1 MILFLRVENR
11 LSALEADIQTLKEG
25 MKNGSWPLNLQSIPE
40 EESNATNKGKTGE
53 ENGQTEEVQEF
64 ISSLLKSVDNR
75 SLKWFKDYLWTWSN
89 FVCFRRYDLKMF
101 RESWKYFVLYLFN
114 F

>member
-1 MILFLRVENR
+1 MIFFFRVENR

-40 EESNATNKGKTGE
+40 EESREPFEATNNKGKTVE

-75 SLKWFKDYLWTWSN
+75 SLKWFKDNLRGN
-89 FVCFRRYDLKMF
+89 FVYVRQYDSKFL
-101 RESWKYFVLYLFN
+101 VLVYVVLLDI
-114 F
+114 

>member
-1 MILFLRVENR
+1 M
-11 LSALEADIQTLKEG
+11 SALEADIQTLKEG

-40 EESNATNKGKTGE
+40 EESRETFDATNKGKTAE

-75 SLKWFKDYLWTWSN
+75 SLKWF
-89 FVCFRRYDLKMF
+89 LKKIGNLKWFCMHHSVE
-101 RESWKYFVLYLFN
+101 RWKIYRHTL
-114 F
+114 

>member
-1 MILFLRVENR
+1 MMNFFFRVENR

-40 EESNATNKGKTGE
+40 EETNTTNKGKTIE

-75 SLKWFKDYLWTWSN
+75 SLKWFKDNLWGN
-89 FVCFRRYDLKMF
+89 FVNVRQYDLKMLSIF
-101 RESWKYFVLYLFN
+101 SAFSLSSTVI
-114 F
+114 

>member
-1 MILFLRVENR
+1 MDDSEGFIIFFFRVENR

-25 MKNGSWPLNLQSIPE
+25 MKNGSWPLNLHSIPE
-40 EESNATNKGKTGE
+40 EESKDIFDAANKGKTAE

-75 SLKWFKDYLWTWSN
+75 SLKWFRDNLWSN
-89 FVCFRRYDLKMF
+89 YICMYYVLFI
-101 RESWKYFVLYLFN
+101 KYVW
-114 F
+114 

>member
-1 MILFLRVENR
+1 MMIFFFRVENR

-40 EESNATNKGKTGE
+40 EETNVTNKGKTVE

-75 SLKWFKDYLWTWSN
+75 SLKWFL
-89 FVCFRRYDLKMF
+89 R
-101 RESWKYFVLYLFN
+101 
-114 F
+114 

>member
-1 MILFLRVENR
+1 MMIYFFRVENR

-40 EESNATNKGKTGE
+40 EETNVTNKGKGKTVE
-53 ENGQTEEVQEF
+53 ENVQTEEVQEF

-75 SLKWFKDYLWTWSN
+75 SLKWFKDNLWSN
-89 FVCFRRYDLKMF
+89 FVNVSLSLWF
-101 RESWKYFVLYLFN
+101 ENVVYLFS

>member
-1 MILFLRVENR
+1 M
-11 LSALEADIQTLKEG
+11 SALEADIQTLKEG

-40 EESNATNKGKTGE
+40 EETNTTNKSKTVE

-75 SLKWFKDYLWTWSN
+75 SLKWFKDNLRGN
-89 FVCFRRYDLKMF
+89 FVYLCPSIWF
-101 RESWKYFVLYLFN
+101 ENVVYLFN